1 MKRFRATGGSG
12 NGTSKH
18 RDGNKK
24 GDSGDAENIHFGIV
38 EWWPQTDVGF
48 VQLVSLHNEIL
59 ALDAKGRLHQWQ
71 WGETL
76 SYTCPNKR
84 RRHLEEAARL
94 SGRD

>member
-1 MKRFRATGGSG
+1 MPVKSAFNSVTVVLAGKSRDIILNASCNGGTTGGSG

-48 VQLVSLHNEIL
+48 VQLQCHHTMKYS
-59 ALDAKGRLHQWQ
+59 R
-71 WGETL
+71 
-76 SYTCPNKR
+76 
-84 RRHLEEAARL
+84 
-94 SGRD
+94 